1 MLVKISV
8 CNRRTDKKYKNKELE
23 WAYITD
29 RNRNPIRTS
38 ETAEEYPKLSKAQ
51 RGELKDIGGLV
62 GGWLKDGIRKNGN
75 VTFRTLGLLDADI
88 VPADADFQNIVRTAL
103 DGVTYFLYS
112 THSHTPETPRFRI
125 VILFDREVSEDEYPA
140 AMRMVAKQI
149 GMKSTDHLK
158 MPELVSSEYSVQ
170 LSDDEKKRYDELKQD
185 LVLQFPDGDITAA
198 NAAALT
204 GKLCQMANGAI
215 YTDDGSTI
223 TIHDRKLDALED
235 IIEAAGDKPLLV
247 AYWFKHEA
255 SKTQEQLY
263 SDIKQNVL
271 WQCFEDFPFDDDT
284 EIFVNPSGRFVEGG
298 PAADTGLT
306 GRKMMVDTFGGLA
319 LHGGGAFSGKD
330 PTKVDR
336 SGAYMARYIAKN
348 IVWSGLA
355 DKCGVALS
363 YAIGKAD
370 PVAVDIDTFGT
381 CALSN
386 EALREIVMSEFNL
399 RPAAIIE
406 KLVLRNAI
414 YEDTATYGHF
424 NSCLFPWEDTS
435 MGRKA
440 IRAYRLA
447 RTNYP

>member
-1 MLVKISV
+1 MTTYKTAESV
-8 CNRRTDKKYKNKELE
+8 CMGHPDKLCDLIADRILDACLRKDKSARVACEVMATKGKIIVAGEITCDGKVDIRWEVREVLQKVGYNPWKFTVFVFVHKQSADISAGVTTALE
-23 WAYITD
+23 A
-29 RNRNPIRTS
+29 RNGS
-38 ETAEEYPKLSKAQ
+38 EERYASIGAGDQGTVYGYATNETREMLPLPLVLAHRICKRVDTVRKDKIVKGILPDGKAQ
-51 RGELKDIGGLV
+51 VTVEYE
-62 GGWLKDGIRKNGN
+62 DGKPKRVK
-75 VTFRTLGLLDADI
+75 TI
-88 VPADADFQNIVRTAL
+88 VV
-103 DGVTYFLYS
+103 
-112 THSHTPETPRFRI
+112 
-125 VILFDREVSEDEYPA
+125 
-140 AMRMVAKQI
+140 
-149 GMKSTDHLK
+149 
-158 MPELVSSEYSVQ
+158 SVQ
-170 LSDDEKKRYDELKQD
+170 
-185 LVLQFPDGDITAA
+185 
-198 NAAALT
+198 
-204 GKLCQMANGAI
+204 
-215 YTDDGSTI
+215 
-223 TIHDRKLDALED
+223 
-235 IIEAAGDKPLLV
+235 
-247 AYWFKHEA
+247 HEA

-306 GRKMMVDTFGGLA
+306 GRKMMVDTYGGLA

-381 CALSN
+381 SALSN
-386 EALREIVMSEFNL
+386 ETLREIVMSVFNL

-406 KLVLRNAI
+406 KLHLRNAI
-414 YEDTATYGHF
+414 YQDTATYGHF

-435 MGRKA
+435 MRLYNELRKA
-440 IRAYRLA
+440 AEAYADRKIED
-447 RTNYP
+447 